1 MSFESPRKA
10 YIWIGI
16 TSRTTLSKHVTLKF
30 GEKTNW
36 FQKKENTTTNL
47 SSKTLTIHKATQ
59 KTQQAS

>member
-1 MSFESPRKA
+1 MDRHH
-10 YIWIGI
+10 I
-16 TSRTTLSKHVTLKF
+16 TRTTLSKHVTLKF